1 MDPSRSRH
9 AFPSAPLSRG
19 DTDGGPA
26 PAAEVADVVE
36 ELAEREE
43 PVLCPG
49 GPGFGL
55 RDGLWSEPPADTY
68 DLGTGVPEGLGF
80 LVWVWRVL
88 GHVDWGVAIDA
99 VLQVS
104 G

>member
-1 MDPSRSRH
+1 MRFLLH
-9 AFPSAPLSRG
+9 LFPEVIP
-19 DTDGGPA
+19 TEVQP

-68 DLGTGVPEGLGF
+68 NLGTGVPEGLGF